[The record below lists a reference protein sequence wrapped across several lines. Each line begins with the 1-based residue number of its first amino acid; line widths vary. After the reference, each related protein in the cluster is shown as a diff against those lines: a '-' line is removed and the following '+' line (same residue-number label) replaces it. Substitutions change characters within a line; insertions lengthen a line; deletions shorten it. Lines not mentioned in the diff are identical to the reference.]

1 MFKSNLIFDVLGNIL
16 KDKSIQIFK
25 THIQNNNWSTVSKFL
40 LLRYLSMSPCAKVRD
55 VVIDNYIVLE
65 HMPEKSLYRWL
76 IDNIPQQRNTFI
88 KYIK

>member
-1 MFKSNLIFDVLGNIL
+1 MAKSNLIFDVLKNIL

-55 VVIDNYIVLE
+55 VVIDNYITLE
-65 HMPEKSLYRWL
+65 RMPEAVLYRWL
-76 IDNIPQQRNTFI
+76 LANIPKQNNSFI
-88 KYIK
+88 KYIR